1 MRPTLRLMLQR
12 AWHRMEPVADWA
24 IRCLPRS
31 VKLIIFR
38 GLVKALRVR
47 TVSVEGAYGRILGDP
62 LDLGVLSEYMLTGS
76 YSSELIKFLIDW
88 FTCFGAG
95 TMLDVGANIGLT
107 AVPVAMSGV
116 ECLCFEPDL
125 NNFSLLKANTAQRG
139 LTNVKLFN
147 VAVFDTTCEVSFE
160 ISDWNHGD
168 HRVRLVDTKGAFGE
182 QHRMVTKVAAR
193 RLDEMVDIESLR
205 RPLFVKIDTQGGEA
219 HVLKGGE
226 AVISS
231 ADLLSLE
238 FCPYLLRRAGQHED
252 TLIDFVERH
261 FIAGY
266 IDNWHVHS
274 ERPRLIEIDELVAT
288 LRNFSKSVKNTRHLD
303 LLLVRDRA
311 FAQFPQSRSHLT
323 PLSTKA

>member
-1 MRPTLRLMLQR
+1 MRPTLRLLLQR
-12 AWHRMEPVADWA
+12 AWHAMEPLADWA
-24 IRCLPRS
+24 IRCLPGS
-31 VKLIIFR
+31 VKLIVFR
-38 GLVKALRVR
+38 GLVKVLRVR
-47 TVSVEGAYGRILGDP
+47 TVSVEGAYGRIQGDP

-76 YSSELIKFLIDW
+76 YSPELIKFLLDW
-88 FTCFGAG
+88 FERFGAG
-95 TMLDVGANIGLT
+95 TMVDVGANVGLT

-116 ECLCFEPDL
+116 ECMCFEPDL
-125 NNFSLLKANTAQRG
+125 NNFNLLKANAEQRG

-147 VAVFDTTCEVSFE
+147 VAVFDANCEVSFE

-193 RLDEMVDIESLR
+193 RLDGMVDIESIR

-226 AVISS
+226 AVISL

-261 FIAGY
+261 FVAGY
-266 IDNWHVHS
+266 IDNWHVHA
-274 ERPRLIEIDELVAT
+274 ERSRLIEINELVAT
-288 LRNFSKSVKNTRHLD
+288 LRNFSQSVKTTQHLD
-303 LLLVRDRA
+303 LLLVRDRT
-311 FAQFPQSRSHLT
+311 FAQLPQSHLT
-323 PLSTKA
+323 PVSG